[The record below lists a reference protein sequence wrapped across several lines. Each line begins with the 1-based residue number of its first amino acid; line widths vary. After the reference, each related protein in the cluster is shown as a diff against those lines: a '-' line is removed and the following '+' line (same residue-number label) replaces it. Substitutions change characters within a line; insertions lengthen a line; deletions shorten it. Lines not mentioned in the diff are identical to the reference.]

1 MTEPDDKT
9 AGATPAAED
18 APRGAPREDII
29 GEYQHSVVN
38 DDKGIVGDT
47 TGITKKA
54 TFIVSLVWALFQMST
69 ASWLLLDSLF
79 VKAIHL
85 AFAMALIFL
94 NLPALKTKKEVA
106 ESYEDDAMMS
116 RVPFLN
122 NLIGRWDLRILLAM
136 NRVTLLDWI
145 LGACAVVAA
154 LYIMI
159 DAEGIAERQGMP
171 LGRDL
176 IAGVALVGLMMEATR
191 RVSGPALPTICG
203 LFMAYVFL
211 GPYLPDAMAFKGA
224 TLSRFV
230 SQITMDTQGVYG
242 VPLNVSATVVFLFVL
257 FGTMLDRAGG
267 GAFFTRLA
275 ISGLGQYRGGAA
287 KAAVVSSALSGTVS
301 GSSIANVV
309 TTGTFT
315 IPLMKRL
322 GYPATK
328 AAAIE
333 VASSVNGQLT
343 PPVMGAAAFIIAE
356 YVNVPYIE
364 VAKAAAVPAF
374 ASYVALVWI
383 THIEAC
389 KLGLK
394 GLPRNELPPFLRELR
409 GGAHY
414 LLPLIMLIYELV
426 FLQHSAELSVFRAI
440 CVLALIMVAQPV
452 VRAKLCRAPLLP
464 ALLEGVKNTLSAM
477 AAGANNM
484 AGVAIATASAG
495 IIVGCVSLGLGQQIA
510 GFVEALSMG
519 NIFLLILVVGCA
531 SIMLGMG
538 LPTTANYIIMASLTA
553 PVLVSLAT
561 GLAVHGANI
570 AITLIGAHLFCL
582 YFGVLADDTPPV
594 GLAAYAGAAIA
605 NANPIAVGVQGFLY
619 DIRTIVLPVFFLFNA
634 DLLLQGIDSWI
645 AAIFIFAMTAAGTVV
660 FSSAMQGWLVGRT
673 NLFER
678 LVLFAATPVMLFP
691 YLAAGFFT
699 TYEYRWTGY
708 AVGLAMIACV
718 YFLQKLRYD
727 ADGSPRKKGD
737 N

>member
-1 MTEPDDKT
+1 MTEDDKKKVPT
-9 AGATPAAED
+9 ID
-18 APRGAPREDII
+18 APIDSAPEDKI
-29 GEYQHSVVN
+29 GEYQHQVVN
-38 DDKGIVGDT
+38 DEKGIEGDK
-47 TGITKKA
+47 TGITA
-54 TFIVSLVWALFQMST
+54 RVTFIVSFMWAIFQMST

-94 NLPALKTKKEVA
+94 NLPALKTKKEVQQ
-106 ESYEDDAMMS
+106 SYEDDEAIS
-116 RVPFLN
+116 KIPFLN

-136 NRVTLLDWI
+136 SRVTVLDWI
-145 LGACAVVAA
+145 FGICAVAAA
-154 LYIMI
+154 LYIMV
-159 DAEGIAERQGMP
+159 DYEGIADRQGLP

-176 IAGVALVGLMMEATR
+176 IAGVALIALMMEATR
-191 RVSGPALPTICG
+191 RVSGPALPCICG

-242 VPLNVSATVVFLFVL
+242 VPLHVSATVVFLFVL

-275 ISGLGQYRGGAA
+275 VSGLGRYRGGAA

-394 GLPRNELPPFLRELR
+394 GLPKNELPLFWRELR
-409 GGAHY
+409 NGAHY
-414 LLPLIMLIYELV
+414 LLPLLMLIYELV

-440 CVLALIMVAQPV
+440 CVLALIMVAQPMV
-452 VRAKLCRAPLLP
+452 AARLAGSPLWP
-464 ALLEGVKNTLSAM
+464 AFITGIKQTCAAM

-495 IIVGCVSLGLGQQIA
+495 VIVGCVSLGLGQQIA

-519 NIFLLILVVGCA
+519 NIFLLIIVIGCA

-553 PVLVSLAT
+553 PVLVNLAT
-561 GLAVHGANI
+561 GLELHGAQI

-582 YFGVLADDTPPV
+582 YFGVL
-594 GLAAYAGAAIA
+594 
-605 NANPIAVGVQGFLY
+605 
-619 DIRTIVLPVFFLFNA
+619 
-634 DLLLQGIDSWI
+634 
-645 AAIFIFAMTAAGTVV
+645 
-660 FSSAMQGWLVGRT
+660 
-673 NLFER
+673 
-678 LVLFAATPVMLFP
+678 
-691 YLAAGFFT
+691 
-699 TYEYRWTGY
+699 
-708 AVGLAMIACV
+708 
-718 YFLQKLRYD
+718 
-727 ADGSPRKKGD
+727 
-737 N
+737 